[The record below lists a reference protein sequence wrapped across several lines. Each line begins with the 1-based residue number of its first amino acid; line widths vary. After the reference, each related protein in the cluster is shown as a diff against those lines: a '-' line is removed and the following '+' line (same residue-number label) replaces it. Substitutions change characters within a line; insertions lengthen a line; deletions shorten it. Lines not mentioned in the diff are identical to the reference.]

1 MSNPKM
7 VGGDSKKGDKR
18 KTEVGSKSDHKKDKN
33 KKELE
38 QDKSIG
44 KRRKGKKKNKIK
56 V

>member
-33 KKELE
+33 KKLE